1 MLAPE
6 LRFLSFDCTSCPS
19 CLVPSICLGG
29 RALYLELLP
38 CLRKTHIRQCT
49 SLTRLMHWGDM
60 RSLSKQLQTEHWIP
74 LFIIGFVFHVIGFF
88 PLAALPHLV
97 LIFTPFPYPPPPRP
111 LICPFF
117 CLSISLKKKKQIP
130 LISWFSSLFPWLLLI
145 PTSPRLH
152 LLSQRLISFCQQSH
166 FSF

>member
-1 MLAPE
+1 MAPE
-6 LRFLSFDCTSCPS
+6 LRFWSFDCTSCPS

-38 CLRKTHIRQCT
+38 CLRKTHIRQCI
-49 SLTRLMHWGDM
+49 SLTRLMHWGDV

-88 PLAALPHLV
+88 PLAALPLLV
-97 LIFTPFPYPPPPRP
+97 LMFTPFPYPPPTAH
-111 LICPFF
+111 
-117 CLSISLKKKKQIP
+117 LSVPS
-130 LISWFSSLFPWLLLI
+130 F
-145 PTSPRLH
+145 TSPFLSRGKNKF
-152 LLSQRLISFCQQSH
+152 LLSHGFLLCSLGSCLYPCPQSFTFYPKDLSFCQQSH